1 MRRAKRGGPGGRSH
15 PWLNLCKNNSEL
27 RKLLPVYF
35 SNIAHN
41 HTLVSSECSE
51 KSESDTKLNTVGSS
65 SQNQQGA
72 LKEIGN
78 NSTAEK
84 IRKSSFTQHSSLF
97 HIDEDATTK
106 LHQLINFSLISKSL
120 NLSPI
125 HWKSVPQLYGIK
137 NKHNSA
143 ICGVVIKRKRNKKTR
158 ATVSE
163 RTSLD
168 KCKERKKPIKSD
180 EAIVPPKLIE
190 THTNTSKQSTAVK
203 NIESKNPNRQLPTVV
218 EGNVS
223 EELTFSSVGKRQRR
237 LTARAAEAIAQANLR
252 KSRKSLSGSLCSK
265 SKVLSDDDKP
275 GPENEN
281 KIVDGL
287 KATAE
292 ETATTIIT
300 PNKRFSPPA
309 ISPCAKATLSPK
321 NGKVD
326 LGTGDDKS
334 LTVISENVS
343 PRIPTVI
350 GECNFEPES
359 SCNET
364 LIVAD
369 SLPHIEKVVSP
380 NIVQNESFSE
390 ITTTEASTED
400 QLHVLVTSP
409 TCSNEPLP
417 DVHDSES
424 RNECLGVLDDLIKKT
439 LTVLE
444 SNPVKQQEIYE
455 VNDPYIQSFPDT
467 VVTQENRDLTM
478 SNEAINKTTPEAEI
492 PVQNDLTTNIQ
503 LKLPKEKDAG
513 VLIETNENSE
523 VKEIKH
529 TDKASD
535 INNQEQTEI
544 NDESDKNMESNSF
557 DDSAST
563 PPMKSDVQVPT
574 VTKLTKS
581 RAHKRTPSPT
591 DVPII
596 RSKRRLKVNHRFL
609 DDYDGYLGFISGG
622 RRSRASS
629 EVSNGSEGS
638 NSRNME
644 HSTRHT
650 HPTSWHDKKSSNDK
664 VKKVS
669 HRNLTETSTKSSSKG
684 YKSNDNMNNKH
695 EDKGGNRPVTGL
707 RPRVKQVSRPSISR
721 EDSRYSSTLS
731 AMVHAARLAAV
742 GAKVPGGVSPVHAAL
757 AASAAHSNRM
767 KEKHSA
773 SKQDDAHVSGHGVAL
788 QNSFHPSRLGSTSQ
802 HSTHLPNRCGQCPA
816 CLGLIQPCG
825 RCSDCRLVDSN
836 DPRGRPCKELI
847 CLRRR
852 VAAATADQN
861 TKTGPRV
868 KFPSNYP
875 SPGSTSNLPISGY
888 KGALSMN
895 TANHTN
901 NRSNLNKSE
910 DEPDESVSL
919 LQTVPG
925 LAQQLE
931 LDTWLPSSYSRKT
944 NANGINH
951 SYRRKHKNPVNNL
964 NVGPELQV
972 TPVRGGDLG
981 MHFNS
986 IIEENDENEDLDR
999 VRPVEG
1005 EVIDSDLATQGGYA
1019 IVTTLA
1025 AAPPKEICYACGSGG
1040 GQLLFCVSCA
1050 EPFHFYCVERQFR
1063 PRRKE
1068 HFVCRNCTTCKVC
1081 RRPASDLRCIRCST
1095 GYHPECLADFPP
1107 AKTSQ
1112 RGCWTCPE
1120 CSVCL
1125 HCGVKACKPAETS
1138 DGTTPI
1144 STVRGSYTA
1153 WSYETNKCAA
1163 CSQAESKGDVC
1174 PECDRAYLP
1183 TTKQMIQ
1190 CDSCQLWMHRTCTK
1204 LTVDEYELIA
1214 RMSAGQLSK
1223 FVVSCSVCQREQ
1235 KSQQKKS
1242 NTSRSNNNN
1251 NNTSSKQ
1258 QLDFTDQT
1266 ASDDES
1272 EFSDENKETEDASV
1286 RSRSKHSNIN
1296 NRNNNNDRNN
1306 GANQL
1311 RILAH
1316 DTLMERMAGLVQV
1329 CRKSSRID
1337 NQTVTSSGGGPGD
1350 GSSMNSP
1357 SSTYFHS
1364 PTNTM
1369 ASSSGKSPG
1378 YWSNTNYK
1386 DESTTVKQYLPQYDG
1401 VCDSD
1406 SGDELTAAVEAAASL
1421 WDPAVVEHAKFN
1433 TVSVNPMS
1441 ISPDNITN
1449 DPIHHHPDKLSC
1461 ETVNNT
1467 ADISL
1472 DPVSNGSSS
1481 LSYSS
1486 SQQCLQID
1494 SSYKTSNMM
1503 DPIRNTCNHTVSPNE
1518 TLILQNQQLPLTVNT
1533 SSLLK
1538 TESSSSVQ
1546 SSLFHE
1552 FTLHDNNPNQNNR
1565 RRYSS
1570 SSSSSS
1576 RYYHQICST
1585 PPPINAQWLVDQE
1598 SEQIWTSPRSIL
1610 YRLLTRILH
1619 RLSAHP
1625 VSSPAAIGLRRLLRW
1640 LSTMT
1645 DTLFPWLNINEM
1657 ASDVRDI
1664 LRQSN
1669 GKFSD
1674 VAKHFQERSLI
1685 ELHEL
1690 VCPVIARLNEN
1701 YSRIRNP
1708 SSGETVNNVNSVSTC
1723 YLHVLEHLKEY
1734 HPKYQLYESP
1744 EIDPLQ
1750 FTKHF
1755 LLSCKRSRCQRP
1767 HEMEMLEQMK
1777 QSARDDR
1784 WVEHWSSIEEELVV
1798 KKFQNHL
1805 IKLYRK
1811 RLHELSVPSS
1821 QLFENNVNS
1830 KCKPTISS
1838 ICNSSDSVAE
1848 IPNCINNSELIQLNS
1863 LTTTTIMNNNLE
1875 LSNHEVIKDDNELNT
1890 NTVVNQESNQQ
1901 DSDIP
1906 VESLSPVKDGDN
1918 GENKSS
1924 TELTTFDSER
1934 FYFALDKFWNEEE
1947 IRKPIVLSG
1956 HIPSFRLVDLD
1967 EEEELNKKVAA
1978 DALRKHLTDDLED
1991 EDPRRCLLC
2000 GYHGDDNIEGRL
2012 LYTGSDTWVHIN
2024 CALWCNDVY
2033 EEDSGELIGLS
2044 DAIRRGRSS
2053 KCADCGKYGA
2063 TLYCS
2068 NMKTEVCPLALL
2080 VSPNN
2085 CDLDCVGA
2093 VHFSCAL
2100 RRCPP
2105 LPQCV
2110 FTADRSWFC
2119 SPVCH
2124 HTVMNQRLAEALHSL
2139 RKSSKGNHNRK
2150 FGYPESWDHSSDEDF
2165 SAGSFNPADFA
2176 DHPSFASMEEAIADD
2191 LEPIGLGDLLVCRR
2205 VFVPS
2210 DCFAASVYP
2219 QSINGNLISNNLL
2232 MSDNEQSELMRAA
2245 KEAVST
2251 LAVSPNSIS
2260 FLHNNGISAKNLVIT
2275 IGSLRVDRL
2284 GDVREA
2290 SDSLAMAKW
2299 IPGSFDERNTVTRSN
2314 YLCPINYRARRI
2326 YWSWSKLDSRIP
2338 YTLQVKQSQTVH
2350 TTSGYMETC
2359 PTSRPSSNTN
2369 VSSNKSFILSKLP
2382 VVNPSNSTPVYKN
2395 PRLVNVDNRIRL
2407 LTPLNNRSVNIINS
2421 SINNNVKTIDN
2432 TLSPVQDASK
2442 TLTAIL
2448 TNASSIVTPQTGY
2461 EPPLLMSH
2469 PISGHLVSVA
2479 SYSTL
2484 PVSSFQLMA
2493 HTVNNPI
2500 NQGQIIQSSALTSQN
2515 SSLKILNTVSLCPSS
2530 NLQQN
2535 QQILLQRQ
2543 LLATPQKHLFPV
2555 HITPQI
2561 PMNVNATNLTTTP
2574 DSINNIVPT
2583 ELNYKIGVNPSIV
2596 SVNST
2601 QFNKSNYT
2609 NIISSNK
2616 QQTQQHY
2623 KSHLMNA
2630 YNGKTFILPNQIQP
2644 NIISVN
2650 SNNNINN
2657 NLSLSPAIIPVN
2669 QYNGDIITHHIG
2681 TTVNPITVNTNNN
2694 KSSTLPYNKS
2704 IGSTV
2709 IRIQNV
2715 HLNQKSGILT
2725 TPTKDTQLATQLD
2738 GLFQNIGNVTSVSQN
2753 KRGVVSTNL
2762 LPQPEHKLLPQF
2774 DGTGDDDDPD
2784 YESDSVHKRLY
2795 KTRSSSLVS
2804 SGSSSYSHRTAAS
2817 GRSQS
2822 QLPNSRLNKN
2832 DPLIKANKSARV
2844 TSDPSSAKP
2853 SGKRR
2858 WVEDR
2863 IRQQELAHLVSK
2875 AKQANHARLY
2885 QNEVEKHAR
2894 SFRLTFS
2901 IDGMVR
2907 SANSPM
2913 AAWRAV
2919 IMRVSAL
2926 REKQGL
2932 KPLICTAIDGWT
2944 QFGLNHR
2951 YTIFLIEQMRGALH
2965 CYRYRFRYHWQKIDR
2980 LRQKFTP
2987 PVPCSEGCARAAPW
3001 TKPRRPRNHAHD
3013 PLGFLHCKANPP
3025 PRPLVSS
3032 GDDNLLPYQD
3042 PSLANTNEPAK
3053 LLSPNEQATC
3063 REAARQAALLV
3074 ATQLKLPQRLR
3085 KSCIAKA
3092 VVRATGIPLQSTP
3105 PKSVND
3111 SDFVNSTDQVFGI
3124 NYSDDEDSCS
3134 VSSNHEEEE
3143 EGEED
3148 EEEDENDV
3156 GTVATQ
3162 FSRLLSGPLAR
3173 FYRVSVHPSR
3183 IHGRGLFALREF
3195 REDEMVIEYT
3205 GELIRSIIC
3214 DARELRYRATG
3225 VDCYMFR
3232 IDPDW
3237 VIDATYA
3244 GNAAR
3249 FINHACDPNC
3259 YAKVVSIDD
3268 KKHIVILAQRK
3279 LELLPLVSGAGTH
3292 QITSL
3297 LVLVTESLFLFSNQV
3312 NLC

>member
-1 MRRAKRGGPGGRSH
+1 MI
-15 PWLNLCKNNSEL
+15 EE
-27 RKLLPVYF
+27 
-35 SNIAHN
+35 
-41 HTLVSSECSE
+41 TTEC
-51 KSESDTKLNTVGSS
+51 
-65 SQNQQGA
+65 A

-84 IRKSSFTQHSSLF
+84 IRKSSFPQHSSLF

-106 LHQLINFSLISKSL
+106 LHQLIDFSLISKSL

-125 HWKSVPQLYGIK
+125 HWKSVPQLYGVK
-137 NKHNSA
+137 SKHNSA

-158 ATVSE
+158 PPVPE
-163 RTSLD
+163 RASLD
-168 KCKERKKPIKSD
+168 KCKERKKSIKSD
-180 EAIVPPKLIE
+180 EAIVLPKSIE
-190 THTNTSKQSTAVK
+190 THANTSKQSTAVR

-218 EGNVS
+218 EDNVS
-223 EELTFSSVGKRQRR
+223 EDLTFSSVGKRQRR

-252 KSRKSLSGSLCSK
+252 KSRKSLAGTLCSK
-265 SKVLSDDDKP
+265 NKVPSDDDKL
-275 GPENEN
+275 GSENEN
-281 KIVDGL
+281 KTVDGL
-287 KATAE
+287 KATIE
-292 ETATTIIT
+292 ETATTIIS
-300 PNKRFSPPA
+300 PNKRIGPSA
-309 ISPCAKATLSPK
+309 ISPCAKATLSPEDEK
-321 NGKVD
+321 ID
-326 LGTGDDKS
+326 LGKGDDKS
-334 LTVISENVS
+334 LNVVSENVS
-343 PRIPTVI
+343 PVIPTAI

-359 SCNET
+359 LCNET
-364 LIVAD
+364 LIVPD
-369 SLPHIEKVVSP
+369 SLPHIEKIVSP

-400 QLHVLVTSP
+400 QLPVLVTSP

-417 DVHDSES
+417 DIHESES
-424 RNECLGVLDDLIKKT
+424 RNECLDVLDDLIKET

-444 SNPVKQQEIYE
+444 NNSAKQQEIYG
-455 VNDPYIQSFPDT
+455 VKSPYIQSFSDT
-467 VVTQENRDLTM
+467 VMTQEDRNVTIM
-478 SNEAINKTTPEAEI
+478 SNELINKTTPEAEI

-503 LKLPKEKDAG
+503 LTLPEEKDS
-513 VLIETNENSE
+513 VLLVKTNENFE
-523 VKEIKH
+523 TKETKH
-529 TDKASD
+529 TDEASD
-535 INNQEQTEI
+535 INNQEQTET

-581 RAHKRTPSPT
+581 RAHKRSPSPT
-591 DVPII
+591 DVPIV

-609 DDYDGYLGFISGG
+609 DDYDGYLGFMSGG

-638 NSRNME
+638 SSRNME
-644 HSTRHT
+644 HSTRHLHT
-650 HPTSWHDKKSSNDK
+650 ASCHDKKNSSDK
-664 VKKVS
+664 VKKAS
-669 HRNLTETSTKSSSKG
+669 HRNLTSTKSSSKG

-773 SKQDDAHVSGHGVAL
+773 SKQDDAHVTGHGVAP
-788 QNSFHPSRLGSTSQ
+788 QNAFHPSRPGSTSQ

-825 RCSDCRLVDSN
+825 RCNDCR
-836 DPRGRPCKELI
+836 ELI

-852 VAAATADQN
+852 AAASAADQN
-861 TKTGPRV
+861 MKAGPRV

-895 TANHTN
+895 IANHTN

-944 NANGINH
+944 HANGINH
-951 SYRRKHKNPVNNL
+951 SYRRKHRNPVNNL

-986 IIEENDENEDLDR
+986 ITEENDENEDLDR

-1005 EVIDSDLATQGGYA
+1005 EVIDSDLATHGGYA

-1125 HCGVKACKPAETS
+1125 HCGVRACKPAET
-1138 DGTTPI
+1138 T
-1144 STVRGSYTA
+1144 

-1235 KSQQKKS
+1235 KCQQKKS

-1251 NNTSSKQ
+1251 TSSKQ
-1258 QLDFTDQT
+1258 QLDSTGQT

-1272 EFSDENKETEDASV
+1272 EFSDENKETEDASII
-1286 RSRSKHSNIN
+1286 SRSKHCSNIN

-1311 RILAH
+1311 RTLAQ

-1329 CRKSSRID
+1329 CRKSNRID
-1337 NQTVTSSGGGPGD
+1337 HQTITSSGGGPGD

-1421 WDPAVVEHAKFN
+1421 WDPAVAEHAKFN
-1433 TVSVNPMS
+1433 TVPVNP
-1441 ISPDNITN
+1441 IPTLPDNIIN
-1449 DPIHHHPDKLSC
+1449 DPVHHHSDKLSC
-1461 ETVNNT
+1461 ETVYNDTFNNM

-1472 DPVSNGSSS
+1472 DPVSNGCSS

-1494 SSYKTSNMM
+1494 TSYKTSNMM
-1503 DPIRNTCNHTVSPNE
+1503 DPIINTCNHTVSSNE
-1518 TLILQNQQLPLTVNT
+1518 TFVLQNQQLPLTVNT

-1538 TESSSSVQ
+1538 TESSSSIQ

-1552 FTLHDNNPNQNNR
+1552 STIHDNNTNQNNR

-1598 SEQIWTSPRSIL
+1598 SEQIWTSPRSLL

-1625 VSSPAAIGLRRLLRW
+1625 VSSPAAVGLRRLLRW

-1701 YSRIRNP
+1701 CSRIRNP
-1708 SSGETVNNVNSVSTC
+1708 LSGQIVNNVNSVSTC

-1744 EIDPLQ
+1744 EIDPLE
-1750 FTKHF
+1750 FTKQF
-1755 LLSCKRSRCQRP
+1755 LFACKRSRCQRP
-1767 HEMEMLEQMK
+1767 YEVEMLEQMK

-1821 QLFENNVNS
+1821 QHFENKLNS
-1830 KCKPTISS
+1830 KYNVT
-1838 ICNSSDSVAE
+1838 E
-1848 IPNCINNSELIQLNS
+1848 MPNCISNSELAQLNS
-1863 LTTTTIMNNNLE
+1863 VTTAAVMDNNPE
-1875 LSNHEVIKDDNELNT
+1875 LSNHEVIKDDNQLDT
-1890 NTVVNQESNQQ
+1890 NTVADQEFNQQ

-1906 VESLSPVKDGDN
+1906 VKSLSPVKDSGDC
-1918 GENKSS
+1918 ENKSS
-1924 TELTTFDSER
+1924 TELVTFDSER

-1967 EEEELNKKVAA
+1967 EEEELNKKAAA
-1978 DALRKHLTDDLED
+1978 DALRKHLIDDLED

-2012 LYTGSDTWVHIN
+2012 LYTGSDTWVHVN

-2068 NMKTEVCPLALL
+2068 NMKTDVCPLAIL
-2080 VSPNN
+2080 VSSNN

-2105 LPQCV
+2105 LPHCV

-2139 RKSSKGNHNRK
+2139 KKSSKGNHNRK

-2165 SAGSFNPADFA
+2165 STDSFNPADFA

-2232 MSDNEQSELMRAA
+2232 MSDDEQSELVRAA

-2251 LAVSPNSIS
+2251 LAVSPNSIC

-2284 GDVREA
+2284 GEVREA

-2299 IPGSFDERNTVTRSN
+2299 IPGSFDERNTVTQSN
-2314 YLCPINYRARRI
+2314 FLCPINYRARRI

-2369 VSSNKSFILSKLP
+2369 VNSNKSVVLSKLP

-2407 LTPLNNRSVNIINS
+2407 LTPLNNRSPSCVFASNTNSIISTTHNIINS
-2421 SINNNVKTIDN
+2421 SINNNVKSINN
-2432 TLSPVQDASK
+2432 TLSSVQDASK

-2448 TNASSIVTPQTGY
+2448 TNTPSIVSSQTGC

-2469 PISGHLVSVA
+2469 PISGHLVNVA

-2484 PVSSFQLMA
+2484 PVSSFQLMS
-2493 HTVNNPI
+2493 HTINNPI
-2500 NQGQIIQSSALTSQN
+2500 NQGQIIQSSALTGQN
-2515 SSLKILNTVSLCPSS
+2515 SSLKI
-2530 NLQQN
+2530 
-2535 QQILLQRQ
+2535 
-2543 LLATPQKHLFPV
+2543 
-2555 HITPQI
+2555 
-2561 PMNVNATNLTTTP
+2561 VN
-2574 DSINNIVPT
+2574 
-2583 ELNYKIGVNPSIV
+2583 
-2596 SVNST
+2596 
-2601 QFNKSNYT
+2601 
-2609 NIISSNK
+2609 
-2616 QQTQQHY
+2616 
-2623 KSHLMNA
+2623 
-2630 YNGKTFILPNQIQP
+2630 
-2644 NIISVN
+2644 
-2650 SNNNINN
+2650 
-2657 NLSLSPAIIPVN
+2657 
-2669 QYNGDIITHHIG
+2669 
-2681 TTVNPITVNTNNN
+2681 TVNTNNTN
-2694 KSSTLPYNKS
+2694 SLTLPYNKS
-2704 IGSTV
+2704 IGPTV

-2715 HLNQKSGILT
+2715 HLNQKTGILT

-2738 GLFQNIGNVTSVSQN
+2738 GLFQNIGNVTGVSQN

-2762 LPQPEHKLLPQF
+2762 LPQPEHQLLPQF

-2784 YESDSVHKRLY
+2784 YGSGSIRKRLY

-2822 QLPNSRLNKN
+2822 RLSNNRLNKN
-2832 DPLIKANKSARV
+2832 DLLIKASKNARV
-2844 TSDPSSAKP
+2844 TSDPLSTKP

-2858 WVEDR
+2858 WIEDR

-2932 KPLICTAIDGWT
+2932 KPLICTA
-2944 QFGLNHR
+2944 
-2951 YTIFLIEQMRGALH
+2951 LH

-2987 PVPCSEGCARAAPW
+2987 PVPCSEGCARAVPW

-3042 PSLANTNEPAK
+3042 PSLTNTNEPAK

-3111 SDFVNSTDQVFGI
+3111 NELVNSTDQ
-3124 NYSDDEDSCS
+3124 
-3134 VSSNHEEEE
+3134 
-3143 EGEED
+3143 
-3148 EEEDENDV
+3148 
-3156 GTVATQ
+3156 VATQ
-3162 FSRLLSGPLAR
+3162 FSRLLSGSLAR

-3214 DARELRYRATG
+3214 DARELKYRATG

-3279 LELLPLVSGAGTH
+3279 IYPGEELTYDYRFPKESDKLPCNCGSYSCRKYL
-3292 QITSL
+3292 
-3297 LVLVTESLFLFSNQV
+3297 N
-3312 NLC
+3312 

>member
-3279 LELLPLVSGAGTH
+3279 IYPGEELTYDYRFPKESDKLPCNCGSYSCRKYL
-3292 QITSL
+3292 
-3297 LVLVTESLFLFSNQV
+3297 N
-3312 NLC
+3312 